1 MQELK
6 QQLIGQKEGLQ
17 FALDELEMIKESL
30 KRRIDYLD
38 KEIEKISDKC

>member
-30 KRRIDYLD
+30 KRRIDYLE

>member
-17 FALDELEMIKESL
+17 FALEEVQLIEKSYKNQIEFLE
-30 KRRIDYLD
+30 
-38 KEIEKISDKC
+38 KEIEKIKE